1 MRRNKTAAAGAIC
14 GVLCALCVL
23 GYTQSVRGE
32 AERARADALA
42 RYGGDQVE
50 VCVAKRDIA
59 AGETVDSGAVETRL
73 WVADLLPPE
82 AVRQTS
88 EVVGSKASSTVLSGE
103 VLSARRFGAASAAID
118 VPDGKVAIS
127 VPAKDVQAVG
137 GAVGHN
143 PISILIPCHRVIA
156 SNGTLGGYSGGVER
170 KRYLLQREGVSV
182 PEPKPRKPRRK
193 REVGAH

>member
-59 AGETVDSGAVETRL
+59 AGETVDSGAIETRL

-82 AVRQTS
+82 AVRMWRS
-88 EVVGSKASSTVLSGE
+88 FW
-103 VLSARRFGAASAAID
+103 RRGWW
-118 VPDGKVAIS
+118 AIS
-127 VPAKDVQAVG
+127 
-137 GAVGHN
+137 
-143 PISILIPCHRVIA
+143 SIRATTCSRA
-156 SNGTLGGYSGGVER
+156 SRSL
-170 KRYLLQREGVSV
+170 
-182 PEPKPRKPRRK
+182 
-193 REVGAH
+193 

>member
-59 AGETVDSGAVETRL
+59 AGETVDSGAIETRCGLPTSCRPKRCGKHRRL
-73 WVADLLPPE
+73 WGRRRLPRCFPE
-82 AVRQTS
+82 RSFPQ
-88 EVVGSKASSTVLSGE
+88 EG
-103 VLSARRFGAASAAID
+103 SAR
-118 VPDGKVAIS
+118 
-127 VPAKDVQAVG
+127 
-137 GAVGHN
+137 
-143 PISILIPCHRVIA
+143 HR
-156 SNGTLGGYSGGVER
+156 
-170 KRYLLQREGVSV
+170 
-182 PEPKPRKPRRK
+182 RR
-193 REVGAH
+193 

>member
-32 AERARADALA
+32 AERARADTLA

-59 AGETVDSGAVETRL
+59 AGETVDSGAIETRL

-118 VPDGKVAIS
+118 VLRSRNKYYY
-127 VPAKDVQAVG
+127 
-137 GAVGHN
+137 N
-143 PISILIPCHRVIA
+143 P
-156 SNGTLGGYSGGVER
+156 
-170 KRYLLQREGVSV
+170 LL
-182 PEPKPRKPRRK
+182 
-193 REVGAH
+193 

>member
-143 PISILIPCHRVIA
+143 PISIILPCHRVVG
-156 SNGTLGGYSGGVER
+156 SNGSLTGYAGGVER
-170 KRYLLQREGVSV
+170 KVALLTLEGADMSRLFV
-182 PEPKPRKPRRK
+182 PGK
-193 REVGAH
+193 GTAL

>member
-23 GYTQSVRGE
+23 AYTQSVRGE

-59 AGETVDSGAVETRL
+59 AGEAVDSGAVEMRL

-82 AVRQTS
+82 AVRKAS
-88 EVVGSKASSTVLSGE
+88 EVVGARASSTVLSGE

-143 PISILIPCHRVIA
+143 PISLIVPCHRVIGA
-156 SNGTLGGYSGGVER
+156 DGSLTGYAGGVDK
-170 KRYLLQREGVSV
+170 KRRLLALEGLDMS
-182 PEPKPRKPRRK
+182 RF
-193 REVGAH
+193 A